1 VEGLKRVIQ
10 KFYSPKHITISMRL
24 DTPTYI
30 AAEELK
36 SALNLNTSQLF
47 RLSVWLLSLLF
58 DKSTTVRQLL
68 SAEALEK
75 VPKERTCPLSRPL
88 APWASYLRARPK
100 TTTGSTPAG
109 SSNLLTYFFYI
120 NLLAD
125 QFLTV
130 ADVPTD
136 CAVVSKCKKVSK

>member
-75 VPKERTCPLSRPL
+75 VAKGE
-88 APWASYLRARPK
+88 
-100 TTTGSTPAG
+100 
-109 SSNLLTYFFYI
+109 
-120 NLLAD
+120 
-125 QFLTV
+125 
-130 ADVPTD
+130 DVPFVEALSPLGKLLEGKAKD
-136 CAVVSKCKKVSK
+136 YYRKYSRW